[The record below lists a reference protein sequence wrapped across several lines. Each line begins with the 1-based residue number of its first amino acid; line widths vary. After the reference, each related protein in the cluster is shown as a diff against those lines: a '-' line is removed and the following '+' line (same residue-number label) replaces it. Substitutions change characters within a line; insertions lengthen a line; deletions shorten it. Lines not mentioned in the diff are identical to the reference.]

1 VEHLR
6 KRKQTLKELMN
17 ENKKEIERNIKTLER
32 IETKIDNKHWEKLN
46 SNDG

>member
-1 VEHLR
+1 
-6 KRKQTLKELMN
+6 MN